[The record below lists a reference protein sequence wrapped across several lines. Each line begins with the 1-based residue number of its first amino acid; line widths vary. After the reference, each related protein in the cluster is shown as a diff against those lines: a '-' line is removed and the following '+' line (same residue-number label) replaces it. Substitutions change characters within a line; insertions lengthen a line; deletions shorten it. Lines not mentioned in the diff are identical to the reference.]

1 MNRRDFL
8 KVLSLTPFIPYI
20 PDLSFAATSQT
31 NWNNLLV
38 LLELKG
44 GNDGLNTVIP
54 YTDPTYY
61 DLRPRL
67 GINRD
72 KVLQLDEKV
81 GFHPALETLRP
92 VWKNGELAVIQ
103 SVGYPDPNLSHFR
116 SIEIWETASNS
127 DQYLSEGWLSRVF
140 TAYPPPKTFAADAI
154 VVGSSDL
161 GPLGGGTARVVV
173 LSNIQRFL
181 TQAKQNGIP
190 NARPA
195 NPALAHILKVEED
208 IRRAA
213 EGLKTSDAIKTEFPN
228 SPFGN
233 ALKTASRIITG
244 NSGVAVIKVSLD
256 GFDTHSNQSNRQER
270 LLREMAEGLSAFR
283 EALMEINRWNSTL
296 ILSYSEFGRRP
307 RENLS
312 TGTDHGTA
320 NVHFMLG
327 GRVKGGLYGQI
338 PQLKSLEGDN
348 LRFAIDFRSL
358 YATVIEKWWGF
369 NASSVLGGKFEV
381 LDILKV

>member
-8 KVLSLTPFIPYI
+8 KVLSLTPFISYI
-20 PDLSFAATSQT
+20 PDLSFAITPQA

-67 GINRD
+67 GITRD

-81 GFHPALETLRP
+81 GFHPALEALMP
-92 VWKNGELAVIQ
+92 LWKNRELAVIQ
-103 SVGYPDPNLSHFR
+103 SVGYPEPNLSHFR

-127 DQYLSEGWLSRVF
+127 NQYLSEGWLSRVF

-154 VVGSSDL
+154 VVGDSDL

-190 NARPA
+190 NGRPA

-208 IRRAA
+208 IRQAA
-213 EGLKTSDAIKTEFPN
+213 EGLKTSDTLKTEFPN

-233 ALKTASRIITG
+233 ALKTASRVIAG
-244 NSGVAVIKVSLD
+244 NSGIAVIKVSLD
-256 GFDTHSNQSNRQER
+256 GFDTHSNQFNRQER

-296 ILSYSEFGRRP
+296 IMSYSEFGRRP

-338 PQLKSLEGDN
+338 PQLKPLEGDN

-358 YATVIEKWWGF
+358 YATVIEKWWGL
-369 NASSVLGGKFEV
+369 NASPVLGRKFGV

>member
-8 KVLSLTPFIPYI
+8 KVLSLTPFIPYVTN
-20 PDLSFAATSQT
+20 LSLAAPSQA

-72 KVLQLDEKV
+72 KVLQLDEKM
-81 GFHPALETLRP
+81 GFHPALEALMP
-92 VWKNGELAVIQ
+92 LWKNNELAIIQ

-116 SIEIWETASNS
+116 SIEIWETASHS
-127 DQYLSEGWLSRVF
+127 YQYLSEGWLSRVF
-140 TAYPPPKTFAADAI
+140 AAYPPPKTFAADAI
-154 VVGSSDL
+154 VIGSSDL
-161 GPLGGGTARVVV
+161 GPFSGGTARVVV

-181 TQAKQNGIP
+181 TQVKQDGILNG
-190 NARPA
+190 RPA

-208 IRRAA
+208 IRQAA
-213 EGLKTSDAIKTEFPN
+213 RNLKTSDVFKTEFPD

-233 ALKTASRIITG
+233 ALKTASQVIAG
-244 NSGVAVIKVSLD
+244 NSGIAVIKVSLD
-256 GFDTHSNQSNRQER
+256 GFDTHSNQFNRQER
-270 LLREMAEGLSAFR
+270 LLREMAEGLSAFKK
-283 EALMEINRWNSTL
+283 ALIEINRWNSTL

-338 PQLKSLEGDN
+338 PRLNQLEGDN
-348 LRFAIDFRSL
+348 LRFAVDFRSL

-381 LDILKV
+381 LDILKA